1 VSRIESWTEIHLL
14 SAKFKEPSLLT
25 LNFGGENHE
34 KGFPENAGKKPL
46 RVFYMPSEAFFV
58 EAKAERMSM
67 SCPPQFRWKKGG
79 YYGCKNFD
87 QTQI

>member
-46 RVFYMPSEAFFV
+46 RVFYMPSEA
-58 EAKAERMSM
+58 S
-67 SCPPQFRWKKGG
+67 
-79 YYGCKNFD
+79 
-87 QTQI
+87 